1 MSTFMATADH
11 VAAGGRWHVIDA
23 EGLVLG
29 RIATA
34 AARLLQG
41 KHKASYTPFLD
52 GGDHVVVVNAAKVK
66 LTGRK
71 EDQKIYRQHSG
82 YEGGLREERARLVRQ
97 RRPERLVE
105 EAVRGMLPKT
115 KLGEAMYRKLK
126 VYDRTTRTRRRNPP
140 SSRSHNVAA
149 VQYYG
154 TGRRK
159 TSTARV
165 FLRPGSGAI
174 SVNQK
179 TFETFFPTEALR
191 TQIRQP
197 LILTET
203 ADKFDILAT
212 VAGGGVSGQA
222 GAVRLGIA
230 RALVEY
236 NLELRKRLKD
246 EGLLTRDARAKE
258 RKKYGMAGARKRFQF
273 SKR

>member
-1 MSTFMATADH
+1 M
-11 VAAGGRWHVIDA
+11 
-23 EGLVLG
+23 
-29 RIATA
+29 
-34 AARLLQG
+34 
-41 KHKASYTPFLD
+41 
-52 GGDHVVVVNAAKVK
+52 
-66 LTGRK
+66 
-71 EDQKIYRQHSG
+71 
-82 YEGGLREERARLVRQ
+82 
-97 RRPERLVE
+97 
-105 EAVRGMLPKT
+105 
-115 KLGEAMYRKLK
+115 
-126 VYDRTTRTRRRNPP
+126 
-140 SSRSHNVAA
+140 AA

-165 FLRPGSGAI
+165 FLRPGSGAVSI
-174 SVNQK
+174 NQR

-197 LILTET
+197 LLLTET
-203 ADKFDILAT
+203 GDKFDILAT

-222 GAVRLGIA
+222 GAMRLGIA

-236 NLELRKRLKD
+236 NGELRKRLKD